1 MSTTTATTVAAAPVA
16 ARAVPRSISFG
27 LGSGAMLQAL
37 NSSMIAVAIVGIA
50 AHFGSTSGIAWV
62 ISGLYIATAVTSPVA
77 GTLAA
82 RIGPRKVYLAGLV
95 LIAVGAVLGAMAPT
109 LGWLIFARILLGI
122 GTSSQYPAA
131 ITIVRMIA
139 DRRGGQTGSALAVL
153 NVCSQAMVALG
164 PTVGGV
170 LVGLFGWQSIMWVN
184 LPLVLMTAVWVLSV
198 VPKDPVGASGA
209 GGLRSARAR
218 RDFLRSLDPVGML
231 AFLGVITATMFFL
244 LSLTTDPLWPLV
256 PVLAGLTA
264 AFVRWELRVPA
275 PFIDVR
281 TVARNRALCLT
292 LGRTLLTYTA
302 FYCVFFG
309 LPQWLQGA
317 RGFSAGTAGLLML
330 PIAGVGIGATILATR
345 LYGARGARPVLFVG
359 TLGLTVGGLALVFL
373 GSTSTPVV
381 VLVLVACVL
390 GIPNG
395 FNNMGNQNV
404 INAVTGVR
412 EVGTALGMY
421 RTVQY
426 IGANLAAVVIELT
439 TRGVVGDEGL
449 HRLGAVIA
457 VIGVVLL
464 VGVIGS
470 RTLRMPAP
478 VLDAGARVRAGSEA

>member
-1 MSTTTATTVAAAPVA
+1 MSTATATTAPAAVQ
-16 ARAVPRSISFG
+16 AVPRSVSFG
-27 LGSGAMLQAL
+27 LGSGAMLQGL

-50 AHFGSTSGIAWV
+50 AHFGSTAGIAWV

-95 LIAVGAVLGAMAPT
+95 LIAMGSVLGALAPT

-131 ITIVRMIA
+131 MTIVRMIA
-139 DRRGGQTGSALAVL
+139 DRRGGQTRSALAVL
-153 NVCSQAMVALG
+153 NICSQAMVALG

-198 VPKDPVGASGA
+198 VPKDPAGASGA
-209 GGLRSARAR
+209 GVLRSARAR

-231 AFLGVITATMFFL
+231 AFLGVVTATMFFL

-256 PVLAGLTA
+256 PVLFALTA
-264 AFVRWELRVPA
+264 AFVGWELRVPA

-281 TVARNRALCLT
+281 TVARNRALSLT

-317 RGFSAGTAGLLML
+317 RGFSSGAAGLLML
-330 PIAGVGIGATILATR
+330 PIAGIGIGATVLATR
-345 LYGARGARPVLFVG
+345 LYGARGARPVLLVG
-359 TLGLTVGGLALVFL
+359 TLGLTVGGLAMVFL
-373 GSTSTPVV
+373 GSSSTPVV
-381 VLVLVACVL
+381 VLVLVSCVL

-426 IGANLAAVVIELT
+426 IGANLAAVVIELA
-439 TRGVVGDEGL
+439 TRGVVGDQGL
-449 HRLGAVIA
+449 HRLGTVIA

-478 VLDAGARVRAGSEA
+478 APALDAGVRVAARSEA